1 MELSKTKLNKIL
13 KKYKDKLEQHEKE
26 WTEICRKAGKNDI
39 TTETHIT
46 RHFPS
51 DRQTLTYVL
60 KGDKLFKDL
69 MKEFDSYEVFPKKI
83 KGA

>member
-13 KKYKDKLEQHEKE
+13 KNYKVKLEQHNNQ
-26 WTEICRKAGKNDI
+26 WQSICRKAAKNDI

-51 DRQTLTYVL
+51 DKETLTHVL

-69 MKEFDSYEVFPKKI
+69 MKEFDSYEVFPKKV
-83 KGA
+83 KVT